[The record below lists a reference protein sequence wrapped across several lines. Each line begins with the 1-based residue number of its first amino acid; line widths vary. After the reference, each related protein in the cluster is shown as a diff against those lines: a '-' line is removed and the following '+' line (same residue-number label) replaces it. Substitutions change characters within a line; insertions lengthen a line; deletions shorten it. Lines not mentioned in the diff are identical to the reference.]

1 MAVAQGIVLL
11 LHLVGF
17 AALLGGSL
25 VQLRDRA
32 PEINATMLSGAWIGL
47 LTGAGLFVLAT
58 TGRDPVPYPQLIVKS
73 VIALVLVV
81 LVAKNRKF
89 ADIPRGL
96 VMLIIS
102 LAVVG
107 AGLGIFWQ

>member
-1 MAVAQGIVLL
+1 MPVAQGIVVL

-32 PEINATMLSGAWIGL
+32 PEVNATMLGGAWIGL
-47 LTGAGLFVLAT
+47 LTGAGLFVLT
-58 TGRDPVPYPQLIVKS
+58 VTGSEAVQYPQLIVKS
-73 VIALVLVV
+73 VIALFVVV

-96 VMLIIS
+96 LVLIIA
-102 LAVVG
+102 LAVAG
-107 AGLGIFWQ
+107 AGLPIFWQ